1 MLLNDRPFL
10 YVQVANKF
18 QDGLDA
24 LESHPAV
31 KRVTPHRKVTRTLKY
46 IKGKWHNDLFIIC
59 CSDLSQPRINPKP
72 RLTGSNE

>member
-18 QDGLDA
+18 QEGLDA

-46 IKGKWHNDLFIIC
+46 IKGK
-59 CSDLSQPRINPKP
+59 
-72 RLTGSNE
+72 